1 MSENND
7 KEIWKCEPRV
17 VNVADLIPYENNP
30 RDNNDEAVDA
40 VVESIKK
47 HGYQERILITE
58 DNVIIR
64 GHTRLKAFKKLG
76 WKTVEAL
83 VAVGWTPEQINT
95 ARLIDNRTQELS
107 LVRPKDLNLEL
118 RELPDVEYAKTLGL
132 TDTKAF
138 SEAEFKTSQEETK
151 ETKEIDKTQKQI
163 EEGYENRE
171 KEKQEDLVKIPCP
184 HCGKIFIMK
193 RKDVELKAKIAVRD
207 GTYAQ

>member
-1 MSENND
+1 MSENNSQ
-7 KEIWKCEPRV
+7 EIWKCEPRV

-40 VVESIKK
+40 VVESIKR

-83 VAVGWTPEQINT
+83 VAVGWTDAQIKT

-107 LVRPKDLNLEL
+107 LVRPKDLDLEL
-118 RELPDVEYAKTLGL
+118 REIPDVEYAKTLGL
-132 TDTKAF
+132 TETKAF
-138 SEAEFKTSQEETK
+138 AEADFNTSQEE
-151 ETKEIDKTQKQI
+151 IDKTKKEI

-171 KEKQEDLVKIPCP
+171 KEKQDDLVKIPCP

-207 GTYAQ
+207 GEYAK